1 MMLNIFNFLHF
12 PFNKMCAIPSDQKT
26 VIRHVTKRMYLMY
39 SMVWLF
45 FFQYFPH
52 HVNEATAKEFLW
64 YNRRAY
70 HERTCMWTLKW
81 INGNSITHSQ
91 CSDWLLFKGSK
102 NAHEKQVALL
112 LGNDTYLLENKLIP
126 ADSVSF
132 KKGLKECSR
141 QWSDDLTS
149 FTQNAVN
156 WSRIWSN

>member
-1 MMLNIFNFLHF
+1 MLNIFNFLHF

-52 HVNEATAKEFLW
+52 HMNEATAKEFLW

-102 NAHEKQVALL
+102 THMK
-112 LGNDTYLLENKLIP
+112 NKLRYFWETILIYWKI
-126 ADSVSF
+126 SLSRLILF
-132 KKGLKECSR
+132 LLKKDWKNVVDNEVMILRRSHR
-141 QWSDDLTS
+141 ML
-149 FTQNAVN
+149 
-156 WSRIWSN
+156 